1 LTRPRYDDTKVVQAL
16 DGMLGGLAFLVSY
29 DLKLFQALGHGPQT
43 AAQLAAALHIG
54 ERPAEALLGVA
65 AAQGFVQCSNDVYA
79 LTPMAEEYLL
89 PQSPTCYGG
98 MIDLRMAA
106 MPVYT
111 FETLK
116 KSVLTDTP
124 QAYGDRDVFSANAED
139 SSRAQ
144 AFTRA
149 MHSRSMAAAL
159 AWPQLLDLSGH
170 HKMLDIGGGSG
181 AHSIGAALHWPQLSA
196 IVLDLA
202 PVCSIAA
209 QYVEQERLSDRIHTH
224 PSDMFE
230 DRFPTADLHFYG
242 NVYHDWPAEKC
253 RFLTSKSYGALP
265 SGGRLV
271 IHEVLYDDDKNG
283 PLEAAIYSV
292 VMLLWQ
298 RGRQYSGRE
307 LTSILREA
315 GFSEIEVKRSFG
327 LWSVVCGRKP

>member
-1 LTRPRYDDTKVVQAL
+1 
-16 DGMLGGLAFLVSY
+16 MLGGLAFLVSY

-116 KSVLTDTP
+116 KSELTDTP

-181 AHSIGAALHWPQLSA
+181 AH
-196 IVLDLA
+196 
-202 PVCSIAA
+202 
-209 QYVEQERLSDRIHTH
+209 
-224 PSDMFE
+224 
-230 DRFPTADLHFYG
+230 
-242 NVYHDWPAEKC
+242 
-253 RFLTSKSYGALP
+253 
-265 SGGRLV
+265 
-271 IHEVLYDDDKNG
+271 
-283 PLEAAIYSV
+283 
-292 VMLLWQ
+292 
-298 RGRQYSGRE
+298 
-307 LTSILREA
+307 
-315 GFSEIEVKRSFG
+315 
-327 LWSVVCGRKP
+327 